1 MMNDVLERSALEQAA
16 LLRAGAISSV
26 ELVRLYLE
34 RIARLDRHLASFVTV
49 LDRAALADARK
60 KDAERIRA
68 RTPDALPPFYGV
80 PIGIKDLNFVRGA
93 RTRFGSRGFSIWSPV
108 DDRTAAR
115 LRRAGFVILGKL
127 STSELGALPV
137 TEPDIHPPTRN
148 PWRLDTTPGGSSGG
162 SGAAVAAGLVP
173 IAHGSDGAGSIRIP
187 AAFCHLV
194 GLKPSR
200 GRLPNAYGLPDKQI
214 LYTCGPLA
222 RTVEDAAAMLDVM
235 AGITVGRPHW
245 APPPERPFAELA
257 RRAPGRLRVRLIVDN
272 PLTPTNPEIAQ
283 ATVRAARTL
292 ESLGHIVEEATL
304 PSLPVEDFLPI
315 WQRLI
320 ADIPLVDWTKVQPVT
335 RWLAD
340 AGKRVARREAARR
353 AAALAAMT
361 SGIFGEADVLVSP
374 TVPIPAPT
382 IGMNSGRSPE
392 EIFHAVAPIGA
403 FTAAFNLTGQ
413 PAVSMPMGLTSDGRP
428 IGVQLGGRPFAEATV
443 LQVARQLEEAH
454 PFRDLH
460 PSLWRADDA
469 SHRAA

>member
-26 ELVRLYLE
+26 ELVQLYLE
-34 RIARLDRHLASFVTV
+34 RIARLDGTLASFVTV
-49 LDRAALADARK
+49 LDGAALADAKRK
-60 KDAERIRA
+60 DTERIRA
-68 RTPDALPPFYGV
+68 RTPDALPPFHGV

-93 RTRFGSRGFSIWSPV
+93 RTRLGSRGFSLWTPV
-108 DDRTAAR
+108 DDRTTAR

-137 TEPDIHPPTRN
+137 TEPDLHPPTRN
-148 PWRLDTTPGGSSGG
+148 PWRLDTTSGGSSGG
-162 SGAAVAAGLVP
+162 SGAAVAAGLLP
-173 IAHGSDGAGSIRIP
+173 IAQGSDGAGSIRIP
-187 AAFCHLV
+187 SAFCHLV

-200 GRLPNAYGLPDKQI
+200 GRLPNAYGLPDKRI

-222 RTVEDAAAMLDVM
+222 RTVDDAAAMLDVM
-235 AGITVGRPHW
+235 AGITVDRPHW
-245 APPPERPFAELA
+245 APPPSEPFARLA
-257 RRAPGRLRVRLIVDN
+257 LRAPGRLRVRLIVDN
-272 PLTPTNPEIAQ
+272 PLQATHPEIAA

-292 ESLGHIVEEATL
+292 EALGHVVEEASL

-315 WQRLI
+315 WQRLV

-340 AGKRVARREAARR
+340 AGKRVPRREAARR
-353 AAALAAMT
+353 VAELAALT
-361 SGIFGEADVLVSP
+361 SQIFGDADVLVTP
-374 TVPIPAPT
+374 TVPVPAPT

-413 PAVSMPMGLTSDGRP
+413 PAASLPMGLTSDGRP
-428 IGVQLGGRPFAEATV
+428 IGVQIGGRAFAEATV

-454 PFRDLH
+454 PSRHLH
-460 PSLWRADDA
+460 PPLWSGDA
-469 SHRAA
+469 PTTRAA